1 MHSVYLIGEFTK
13 AISRHE
19 IFMTPDGVKRA
30 IARGEIQVSRTAGGI
45 RLISQEELDKFIAC
59 RKAKKIATESK
70 AA

>member
-1 MHSVYLIGEFTK
+1 MYLIGEFTK
-13 AISRHE
+13 AISRHG

-30 IARGEIQVSRTAGGI
+30 IARGEVQVSRTHGGV

-59 RKAKKIATESK
+59 RTAKKIATKSK